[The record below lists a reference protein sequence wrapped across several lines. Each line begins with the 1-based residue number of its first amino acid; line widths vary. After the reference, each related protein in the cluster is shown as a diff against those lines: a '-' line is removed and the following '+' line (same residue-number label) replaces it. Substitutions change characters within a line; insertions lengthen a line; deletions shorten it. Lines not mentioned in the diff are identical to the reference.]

1 MSSEEKIKLKTP
13 IVKLPL
19 ALVQS
24 AKPSSAILYAKLL
37 ALNRKFKT
45 INASRKTLAQYQ
57 HCGVDYISRQ
67 VQELSNLGWV
77 TVEYN
82 HTGGK
87 TTWQIFPF
95 MRNKKPYLA
104 MPYQILND
112 VQRGF
117 LNYRE
122 AIICSLIYDDAFKH
136 GQRQSA
142 LSNQNIALTLNIS
155 KSAVIRN
162 LKQLYQKNYISY
174 LENDDHQRV
183 LELNLNYQSEKEV
196 SEFFNELNEDY

>member
-1 MSSEEKIKLKTP
+1 MSNGEGIKLKTP

-24 AKPSSAILYAKLL
+24 SKPSSAILYAKLL

-45 INASRKTLAQYQ
+45 INASRRTLAEYQ
-57 HCGVDYISRQ
+57 NCGVDYISRQ

-77 TVEYN
+77 AVEYN
-82 HTGGK
+82 HIGGK
-87 TTWQIFPF
+87 TTWQIFPL

-104 MPYQILND
+104 IPYQILND
-112 VQRGF
+112 VQQGAI
-117 LNYRE
+117 NYRE
-122 AIICSLIYDDAFKH
+122 ALLCSLIYDDAFKH
-136 GQRQSA
+136 GQRQSN

-162 LKQLYQKNYISY
+162 LKELYQKDYVFY
-174 LENDDHQRV
+174 LKDDEHQRV
-183 LELNLNYQSEKEV
+183 LELNLDYQSEKEV
-196 SEFFNELNEDY
+196 SEFFNELNED